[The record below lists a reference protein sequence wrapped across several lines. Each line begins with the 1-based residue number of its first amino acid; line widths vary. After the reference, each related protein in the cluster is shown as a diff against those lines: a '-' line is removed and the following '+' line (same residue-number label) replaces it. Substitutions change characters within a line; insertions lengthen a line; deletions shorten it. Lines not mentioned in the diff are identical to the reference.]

1 MASRDLESVIADLLG
16 VIPEDERILRA
27 KLGHVLR
34 AWAYR
39 APEIAGVSWGEAQ
52 EALFEAIGHEPNFD
66 GWHRQALSIWC
77 GRPVP

>member
-16 VIPEDERILRA
+16 VIPESETDLRA
-27 KLGHVLR
+27 KLNHVLR

-39 APEIAGVSWGEAQ
+39 APEIAGVSWSEAQ
-52 EALFEAIGHEPNFD
+52 EALFEAIGDEPD
-66 GWHRQALSIWC
+66 LDSWHRQALSIWC